1 MKLYVPEIGDHLR
14 LTEDWHFTLYG
25 ERRNESL
32 AKLFGYFRYG
42 FDRLIP
48 DSKIEPEPERNYTI
62 NYPETGSRYYS
73 RSYQEREAANKK
85 AEDESPSYQAYLKAY
100 KKWKD
105 RAENLAVKS
114 VDVFL
119 PKGTVLA
126 VDRIYIRKGV
136 SDYSSISFWAKGLG
150 ECEIKKRW
158 SSKTKWKSQRFW
170 AKLSDCNKIEFDLMD
185 EKEVLSTFKQTKSV
199 KK

>member
-14 LTEDWHFTLYG
+14 LTKDWHFTLYG

-32 AKLFGYFRYG
+32 AKIFGFSRYKW
-42 FDRLIP
+42 DQLIE
-48 DSKIEPEPERNYTI
+48 DSKIESEPERKYI
-62 NYPETGSRYYS
+62 VNYPESTGFSY
-73 RSYQEREAANKK
+73 RSYEERQAANKK

-100 KKWKD
+100 KEWMS
-105 RAENLAVKS
+105 RAEKLAVKTIDI
-114 VDVFL
+114 VL

-136 SDYSSISFWAKGLG
+136 SDYSSISFWTKGLG
-150 ECEIKKRW
+150 ECEIKNRW

-185 EKEVLSTFKQTKSV
+185 ENEVLSTFKQTKSI